1 MFYEVTLDLIIPK
14 VVRTIR
20 GKQKVFKDILGS
32 QTYYVMT
39 KNEDKAQVGAE
50 QILRNK
56 FKTYSSEQFVNYH
69 LPKGNGFLFK

>member
-32 QTYYVMT
+32 QTYYVMA

-50 QILRNK
+50 QILR
-56 FKTYSSEQFVNYH
+56 SE
-69 LPKGNGFLFK
+69 LPFT